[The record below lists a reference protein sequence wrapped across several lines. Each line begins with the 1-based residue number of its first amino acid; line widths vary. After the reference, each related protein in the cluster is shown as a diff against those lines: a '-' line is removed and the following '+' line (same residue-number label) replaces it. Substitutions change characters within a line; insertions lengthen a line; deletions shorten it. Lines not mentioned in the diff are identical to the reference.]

1 MARMD
6 LRRARA
12 PIALIMLLVLGV
24 WASSAF
30 ADGVVS
36 AVTTVVTDTVPTD
49 TTATSPS
56 TDTTGTTTSPTTDT
70 TPTQTATAPVVTT
83 TTPTATTPASVSSPA
98 GASDTPATAGDPGAG
113 SNTLAAA
120 SGGQTAT
127 PAAATASAA
136 SAIAKAKGTH
146 KAKTHRAPSSGAPVL
161 TPLPIK
167 APAGGIVSRA
177 RPRHA
182 PASRS
187 HAKTK
192 RKRKAATTTTTT
204 APHSTVGPVHLAK
217 AKVRKA
223 AVSARANGGREAVP
237 SSRQSPPSAHE
248 HGGIGFE
255 TPRGRVSISPTGFHF
270 GSAQR
275 SIASVDGLVTA
286 VLDTLAVL
294 AALAALIGAAAVLSR
309 IRRTR
314 QAARGRARVAP
325 ANRRTRAELYA
336 EARRQNLPGRSNMT
350 KAELERAL
358 YPPLPV
364 RERPVQR
371 VPRFDALAWMRHLRG
386 PLPRGGS
393 RGGGR

>member
-1 MARMD
+1 MD

-12 PIALIMLLVLGV
+12 PIALIMLLALGI

-36 AVTTVVTDTVPTD
+36 AVTTAVTDTVPTD

-56 TDTTGTTTSPTTDT
+56 TDTTGTTTSPVTDT

-83 TTPTATTPASVSSPA
+83 TTPGATTPTPAASPA
-98 GASDTPATAGDPGAG
+98 GASETPAAGGDPSAD

-120 SGGQTAT
+120 SGGQAAM

-136 SAIAKAKGTH
+136 SAVAKARATH
-146 KAKTHRAPSSGAPVL
+146 KAKTHRARSSGVAAL
-161 TPLPIK
+161 TPRPIK

-187 HAKTK
+187 HTKTK
-192 RKRKAATTTTTT
+192 RKTATTTTTT
-204 APHSTVGPVHLAK
+204 ARHSTVTPVHLAK

-223 AVSARANGGREAVP
+223 AVSAHASGGREAVP
-237 SSRQSPPSAHE
+237 SNQQAAPSAHE

-255 TPRGRVSISPTGFHF
+255 TPRGRLSVSPTGFHF
-270 GSAQR
+270 AGSQR
-275 SIASVDGLVTA
+275 SIASVDGLLSA

-294 AALAALIGAAAVLSR
+294 AALAALIGAAAAASR
-309 IRRTR
+309 VRRTR
-314 QAARGRARVAP
+314 RASRGRARVAP
-325 ANRRTRAELYA
+325 ANRRTRAQLYA

-350 KAELERAL
+350 KAQLERAL
-358 YPPLPV
+358 YPPQPV
-364 RERPVQR
+364 RERR
-371 VPRFDALAWMRHLRG
+371 VDRGHRIEALSWVRALRVS
-386 PLPRGGS
+386 LPRGGS
-393 RGGGR
+393 RGSGR